1 MDTTGA
7 AGSSAACQW
16 SAREAEFLAITLE
29 LLQQNG
35 YERLTIDAV
44 AATAK
49 ASKATV
55 YRRWPSKAELVL
67 AAFIEGIRQ
76 TVVPPKTGSLRS
88 DLLALGQ
95 AVNEQSGRHAST
107 VGAVLPELSRNPA
120 LGDAMKNVFV
130 DQRRAVMTEV
140 LQQAVDRGEID
151 AAAISDEL
159 WDVLGG
165 YLVFRQMVSGTPP
178 SDATVTAL
186 VDEVLLPSLTRTI
199 HPTIR

>member
-1 MDTTGA
+1 MTDPS
-7 AGSSAACQW
+7 GSPTRSQW
-16 SAREAEFLAITLE
+16 SARETELLAVTLE

-35 YERLTIDAV
+35 YERLTVDAV

-76 TVVPPKTGSLRS
+76 TVVPPNTGSLRG
-88 DLLALGQ
+88 DLLALGN
-95 AVNEQSGRHAST
+95 AIRVQSGRHAST

-120 LGDAMKNVFV
+120 LGDAMEYVFV
-130 DQRRAVMTEV
+130 DQRKAVMTEM
-140 LQQAVDRGEID
+140 LRHAADRGEID
-151 AAAISDEL
+151 AAVISDEL

-165 YLVFRQMVSGTPP
+165 YLVSRQILPGRPATE
-178 SDATVTAL
+178 ATVTAL
-186 VDEVLLPSLTRTI
+186 VDEVLIPSLTRTI
-199 HPTIR
+199 HTDR